1 MVAGSNPARGAKVPQ
16 IFSKFLQRRP
26 LVPAISGCPEMLPAG
41 ALSGRAAAKLGWIVV
56 ARDVVVPGRPSD
68 FNHPTKILFKHDRS
82 PSVASHTCVVSSCGR
97 RGAMCARV
105 SAGKKEARRA
115 TISRMTHAGP
125 DQTHSIEFEA
135 WPNRTWGEDSW
146 QKSCQAWRVMK
157 WSLCEDCG
165 WVCEDHPGCRRA
177 CVAQQIAAP
186 SSPGVVAE
194 NPARTSGLRSLG

>member
-1 MVAGSNPARGAKVPQ
+1 LRRWQKYRGRSKVLRPKQ
-16 IFSKFLQRRP
+16 NASHLLLSWAQR
-26 LVPAISGCPEMLPAG
+26 LDGTFVLFTQEQMDL
-41 ALSGRAAAKLGWIVV
+41 L
-56 ARDVVVPGRPSD
+56 

-157 WSLCEDCG
+157 CSLCEDCG
-165 WVCEDHPGCRRA
+165 WVCEDHPGCRSA